1 MQWTAERNGGFSSAR
16 SSKLPTA
23 VVGDGF
29 SPTHVNV
36 ADQRH
41 DPDSLLHFIRRL
53 IQRYRAS
60 AEIGW
65 GEFRVLKQ
73 PNNAVLAHI
82 VSGDEGLMLAAH
94 NFSPDPTTITVSID
108 GVSQPTRLVDLLR
121 DDSAVTDE
129 TGRLQLSLEGYGFR
143 WLRIVSPGE
152 KRLF

>member
-1 MQWTAERNGGFSSAR
+1 
-16 SSKLPTA
+16 
-23 VVGDGF
+23 
-29 SPTHVNV
+29 
-36 ADQRH
+36 
-41 DPDSLLHFIRRL
+41 
-53 IQRYRAS
+53 
-60 AEIGW
+60 
-65 GEFRVLKQ
+65 
-73 PNNAVLAHI
+73 
-82 VSGDEGLMLAAH
+82 SGDEGLMLAAH